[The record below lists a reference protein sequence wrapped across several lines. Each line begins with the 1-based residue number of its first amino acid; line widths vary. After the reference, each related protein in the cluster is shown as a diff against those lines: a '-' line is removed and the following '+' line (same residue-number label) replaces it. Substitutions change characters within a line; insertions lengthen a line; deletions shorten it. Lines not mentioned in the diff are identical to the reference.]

1 MSMDAKISQ
10 AEDQTTK
17 SIGTLLLEAG
27 LIDEAM
33 LAFAMKVQ
41 KVSRERLGDTMLR
54 LRFVTDRDIAWVVS
68 HQSGLPFDPM
78 LVVSSSPEALAQIP
92 SSFAQ
97 KHGLL
102 PLAIEDDHLVVACID
117 PYARNVLERLTRFT
131 SYPLRLVVAPEARLR
146 WEVQHQYQLAER
158 HVEQEIE
165 RIAQAA
171 ANGQEIVAEHLMQL
185 LVSSAIEYD
194 ATDVHIN
201 PTELTTLVSFRM
213 DGVLQLRY
221 TLPASVHGRLITVF
235 KVAAGMDI
243 AESHRPHDGHMAFTY
258 LQKAYDLRLSII
270 PSVTGENMV
279 IRVLSGSHEFLSL
292 KDLGLPSEQIE
303 RTRTMSH
310 APNGIVLVS
319 GPTGSGK
326 TTTLYAIMRTI
337 NAMEKNILTIED
349 PVEYA
354 MPLVHQVEVNEKA
367 GINFA
372 SSIRSFLRQ
381 DPDVLLVGE
390 VRDEETAVLAMRAA
404 LTGHLVFSTVHTN
417 DAVGSI
423 VRLRDLG
430 VEDYIIASTIR
441 GVISQRLLRLLCP
454 QCKQPAERQEP
465 WNDIPAEQIYEHVG
479 CPMCRQTGYI
489 GRTAIA
495 EVLQMDRELRTLI
508 GEGGS
513 IGDIEQAARERGMRT
528 LSDAG
533 VDLVAEGVTDIAEYE
548 RVL

>member
-1 MSMDAKISQ
+1 MEEMTA
-10 AEDQTTK
+10 K
-17 SIGTLLLEAG
+17 SIGSLLLEAG

-33 LAFAMKVQ
+33 LAYATKVQ
-41 KVSRERLGDTMLR
+41 QVSRERLGETMLR
-54 LRFVTDRDIAWVVS
+54 LRFVTDRDLALVVA
-68 HQSGLPFDPM
+68 QLAGLEFHPM
-78 LVVSSSPEALAQIP
+78 LVVASSAEALAQIP

-102 PLAIEDDHLVVACID
+102 PLAIEDEHLVVACID
-117 PYARNVLERLTRFT
+117 PYARNALERLTRFT

-146 WEVQHQYQLAER
+146 REVQRLYQLAER
-158 HVEQEIE
+158 HIEQEIE

-171 ANGQEIVAEHLMQL
+171 ASGQEIVAERLMEL

-194 ATDVHIN
+194 ATDMHIN
-201 PTELTTLVSFRM
+201 PTELATLVSFRM

-221 TLPASVHGRLITVF
+221 SLPASAHGRLVTVI

-243 AESHRPHDGHMAFTY
+243 AESHRPHDGHMSFTY
-258 LQKAYDLRLSII
+258 LQETYDLRISTI
-270 PSVTGENMV
+270 PSVNGENMV
-279 IRVLSGSHEFLSL
+279 IRVLSGAHEFLSL
-292 KDLGLPSEQIE
+292 KDLGLASDQID
-303 RTRTMSH
+303 RTMAMSH
-310 APNGIVLVS
+310 SPHGIVLVS

-337 NAMEKNILTIED
+337 NAMEQNILTIED

-367 GINFA
+367 GITFA

-381 DPDVLLVGE
+381 DPDVMLIGE
-390 VRDEETAVLAMRAA
+390 IRDNETAVLTMRAA

-417 DAVGSI
+417 DAVGAV

-441 GVISQRLLRLLCP
+441 GVVSQRLLRLLCP
-454 QCKQPAERQEP
+454 HCKRPAKRQEA
-465 WNDIPAEQIYEHVG
+465 WNGIAPEQIFEHTG

-495 EVLQMDRELRTLI
+495 EVLQMDQELLTLI
-508 GEGGS
+508 GEGCTTA
-513 IGDIEQAARERGMRT
+513 EVEKAARERGMRT
-528 LSDAG
+528 LRDAG
-533 VDLVAEGVTDIAEYE
+533 TQLVADGMTDIAEFE